1 MCAMLGRGVY
11 SLSEAARL
19 TGLKPPRVREWFLGR
34 PSDRARKPVF
44 RSDYQSVEGDRAISF
59 FDLIEL
65 FVAGQL
71 REHGVS
77 LQNLRC
83 VHKQLRLELETKH
96 PFCRRDILTGHGRV
110 FTLGLDERGR
120 DEVIE
125 VLSRQRVFP
134 EVLLPFLRRIDYD
147 EATEMARRW
156 SIADMVILD
165 PAIGLGKPIV
175 EGVGIATAVL
185 AAAYHA
191 NGRDVDLVADWF
203 NVHSKHVMAAVKFEE
218 SLAA

>member
-1 MCAMLGRGVY
+1 
-11 SLSEAARL
+11 
-19 TGLKPPRVREWFLGR
+19 LKPSRVREWFLGR
-34 PSDRARKPVF
+34 PSDEARKPVF

-71 REHGVS
+71 RDHGVS
-77 LQNLRC
+77 LQNLRR
-83 VHKQLRLELETKH
+83 VHKQLRKELETKH

-120 DEVIE
+120 EEVTE

-134 EVLLPFLRRIDYD
+134 EVLLPFLKRIDYD

-156 SIADMVILD
+156 SIADMIVLD

-175 EGVGIATAVL
+175 EGVGIATAIL

-191 NGRDVDLVADWF
+191 NGQDADLVADWF
-203 NVHSKHVMAAVKFEE
+203 NVHPKHILAAAEFEK